1 MAKGT
6 DVHEHWVNAKKW
18 AYQVTLVEPQDEQD
32 VDQGEEAQRD
42 EKTAGK
48 VTNSREVQGER

>member
-1 MAKGT
+1 MGVSGDLGDGRAVK
-6 DVHEHWVNAKKW
+6 
-18 AYQVTLVEPQDEQD
+18 VEPQDEQD